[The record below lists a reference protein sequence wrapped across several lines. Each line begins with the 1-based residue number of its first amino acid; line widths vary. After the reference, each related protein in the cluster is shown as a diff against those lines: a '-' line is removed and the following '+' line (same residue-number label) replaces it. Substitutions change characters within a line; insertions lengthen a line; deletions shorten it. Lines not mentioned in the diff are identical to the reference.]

1 MSTQDKSS
9 SRSRSKA
16 IGKSA
21 IKNTPQKDTKK
32 VSLFRRLDIR
42 FPWLKLVLVVF
53 IGIVAI
59 LDLLDLTI
67 SKTNNHVI
75 LATVA
80 PMQKHVKV
88 TERVL
93 VGKKLVALTFDDGP
107 SSATTPI
114 LLQTLEEKDVPATFF
129 MLGKMAKNNP
139 DLVREIESKGHEVAS
154 HTMYHQNLIRIPL
167 ASAKADI
174 NEAASVIED
183 ILGHKPSLTR
193 PPYGNNNAE
202 IRKAMDTPVIIWSVD
217 TLDWKNKNTE
227 AIVST
232 TMSEI
237 HDGAIILMH
246 DIHPTSV
253 EAVPTLI
260 DTARKA
266 GYEFTTISELAEI
279 KEVDLEDGEL
289 YYNILT

>member
-107 SSATTPI
+107 SSATK
-114 LLQTLEEKDVPATFF
+114 EF
-129 MLGKMAKNNP
+129 
-139 DLVREIESKGHEVAS
+139 
-154 HTMYHQNLIRIPL
+154 RIVF
-167 ASAKADI
+167 S
-174 NEAASVIED
+174 
-183 ILGHKPSLTR
+183 
-193 PPYGNNNAE
+193 
-202 IRKAMDTPVIIWSVD
+202 
-217 TLDWKNKNTE
+217 
-227 AIVST
+227 
-232 TMSEI
+232 
-237 HDGAIILMH
+237 
-246 DIHPTSV
+246 
-253 EAVPTLI
+253 
-260 DTARKA
+260 
-266 GYEFTTISELAEI
+266 
-279 KEVDLEDGEL
+279 
-289 YYNILT
+289 